1 MKKLLFITM
10 GLVTNLSIAQT
21 NENLELLYQWSED
34 SLVGSSAYNNTYNE
48 VWGFVM
54 NNKEFAVIGST
65 AGTHIF
71 DVTDAENSKEVQFI
85 AGEDFGPAIIHRDY
99 HDRNGYLYAVSDEGN
114 SSLQIIDLKQL
125 PDTAIVVYDSN
136 ELIETSHNIFIDETK
151 NILYAC
157 NVRTPNLGW
166 SSTSLALYDI
176 NEPSN
181 PVHLI
186 DYEVP
191 GTGSGV
197 HDMWVRNDTA
207 FLNNGYDGLFIVDFS
222 DLTSPQLLGS
232 LTEYPDKGYNHS
244 GWPTLDLKTYVMA
257 DENWGYDMKV
267 LDISNLSNIDVTSTF
282 NPEIDA
288 NSIAHNQIIK
298 GDLLYVSSY
307 HDGLQVYNISEPEN
321 PTKVASFSTYALDDH
336 DSYRGAWGVYP
347 LLPSGTI
354 LVSDMQYG
362 LFVLKPSIDLDIH
375 QEIKQTNMSIYPNPA
390 QNELKIGLPNNE
402 KLISV
407 SVYDSTGSIIL
418 KNTTTSANN
427 TLDISS
433 LNSGIYILKVQGLR
447 TSYQEKL
454 IVK

>member
-10 GLVTNLSIAQT
+10 GLFTTLSIAQT

-390 QNELKIGLPNNE
+390 QNELKIGLPNKE
-402 KLISV
+402 KLSSV
-407 SVYDSTGSIIL
+407 SVYDSTGSLIL
-418 KNTTTSANN
+418 KNTTTIANN
-427 TLDISS
+427 TLDISP